1 MAKERLKHTH
11 KDTQIYTYK
20 DLAINPTT
28 TTMIDIKTHKTPQK
42 ENNKSNKDKLG
53 QIEIK
58 FDQKYDKDKIC
69 KNRTTLNI
77 HTNTN

>member
-1 MAKERLKHTH
+1 MN
-11 KDTQIYTYK
+11 Q
-20 DLAINPTT
+20 TT
-28 TTMIDIKTHKTPQK
+28 TTMINIKTHKAPWK

-69 KNRTTLNI
+69 KNPTTLNRHI
-77 HTNTN
+77 NTN